1 MSTSDTKH
9 YRSNPKKHRHYRK
22 TTVSKSP
29 FDNNPTLIVNDY
41 LIPTP
46 YIKPV
51 SNVITLRVEQ
61 RIPFNRAVDQVASI
75 YPNIN
80 RNKLA
85 EHTLK
90 TIANE
95 Y

>member
-1 MSTSDTKH
+1 M
-9 YRSNPKKHRHYRK
+9 NPKKHRHYRK
-22 TTVSKSP
+22 TTRTKSI
-29 FDNNPTLIVNDY
+29 FDGSPTLIVNDY
-41 LIPTP
+41 LVPTP

-51 SNVITLRVEQ
+51 SNVIELRMTKG
-61 RIPFNRAVDQVASI
+61 IPFNRAVDQVAYI